1 MENDSD
7 AMSFLQASFPEA
19 FEEQDEEEEEEEDD
33 DEYDDDDDDDEV
45 VAEKIAAVAAA
56 GVHHEEEVFGSR
68 MHRSA
73 RGLVH
78 SIVAPKPLP
87 STCYHIDCGLRP
99 TWTEDIRRTNDDL
112 FVENKKSL

>member
-1 MENDSD
+1 VENDSD

-19 FEEQDEEEEEEEDD
+19 FEEQDEEEEEDDDD
-33 DEYDDDDDDDEV
+33 DEYDDDDDEV
-45 VAEKIAAVAAA
+45 VAEKNAAVAAA

-68 MHRSA
+68 NWMHRSA

-87 STCYHIDCGLRP
+87 STCYHIDYGLRP
-99 TWTEDIRRTNDDL
+99 T
-112 FVENKKSL
+112 